1 MRKALLLCLIT
12 LSFACVTNTGCT
24 LTGGNIILPDVASL
38 TIRSVSTFVPGDSA
52 TVTLYSYTLTP
63 GPYLLHY
70 NLSGANVSN
79 GDTAIVYLND
89 SIATFSTHLLA
100 NPGNTTLT
108 LTMITNSSGGYA
120 TLSKH
125 NTMTFSD
132 SIGLMTATFND
143 TGAYKAMH
151 VTATLTGTL
160 LTIQGTYW
168 KPLTTVT
175 LNVDNYAHTTGPVYF
190 NAHDITNANGNAL
203 YTTPTKT
210 DSSQHG
216 VITITNTTP
225 LITGTFSFTNKDSST
240 ISSGTFS
247 CVAP

>member
-1 MRKALLLCLIT
+1 MGRGFLLCLAT
-12 LSFACVTNTGCT
+12 LSIVYIPGCT
-24 LTGGNIILPDVASL
+24 LTGGNIILPDIASL
-38 TIRSVSTFVPGDSA
+38 SIKSISTFVPGDSA
-52 TVTLYSYTLTP
+52 TVTLYSSTLTP

-89 SIATFSTHLLA
+89 SIATFSTHMLA

-120 TLSKH
+120 TLSKN
-125 NTMTFSD
+125 NTKTFTD

-151 VTATLTGTL
+151 VTASLAGNV

-168 KPLTTVT
+168 KPLTTIT
-175 LNVDNYAHTTGPVYF
+175 LNIANYTHATGTIYF
-190 NAHDITNANGNAL
+190 NAGDITNADGNAL
-203 YTTPTKT
+203 YTTPAKT

-216 VITITNTTP
+216 IITITNAAP
-225 LITGTFSFTNKDSST
+225 LLSGTFSFTNKDSST

-247 CVAP
+247 CAAP